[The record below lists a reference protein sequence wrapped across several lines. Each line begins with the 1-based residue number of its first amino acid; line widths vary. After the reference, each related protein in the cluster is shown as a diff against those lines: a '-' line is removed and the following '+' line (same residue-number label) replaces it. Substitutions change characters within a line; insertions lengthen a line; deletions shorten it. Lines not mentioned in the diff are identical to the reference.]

1 MLTNGGDHK
10 HGFSRPSRPPS
21 LNFGLYWTG
30 HIQTWMHFP
39 TLDLEPSV
47 TSSHGLKD
55 LLGGFE
61 QFLNL
66 QPSVHLRP
74 MQRAGSL
81 PLAHLEEK

>member
-1 MLTNGGDHK
+1 
-10 HGFSRPSRPPS
+10 
-21 LNFGLYWTG
+21 
-30 HIQTWMHFP
+30 MHFP